1 MEAFYERLHSFFLF
15 MRHFSLFGLLSLFF
29 LCGCDGWLSDINRR
43 GTNGDSLDVD
53 SIVVV
58 TLDSTISI
66 SDSIVSDSIYP
77 LDALL
82 YYVSPS
88 CLRVSEAILVHE
100 NELELI
106 DRYHLAIDLGGY
118 DYQVVPKS
126 ESSFFCT
133 FDSTCNIYS
142 SSEENLRTMTRKAFL
157 DSLSATDSTGM
168 YVRCL
173 FEKQGNNLPTLRKV
187 TRLPE
192 IAR

>member
-1 MEAFYERLHSFFLF
+1 

-88 CLRVSEAILVHE
+88 RMRVSEAILVHE
-100 NELELI
+100 KDLELI

-118 DYQVVPKS
+118 DYQIVPKN
-126 ESSFFCT
+126 ESSFLCT
-133 FDSTCNIYS
+133 FDSSCSIS
-142 SSEENLRTMTRKAFL
+142 GSSEENFVAISGKAFL
-157 DSLSATDSTGM
+157 DSLSAADSAGI
-168 YVRCL
+168 YARCL
-173 FEKQGNNLPTLRKV
+173 FEKQGNNLPVLRKV
-187 TRLPE
+187 TRFPE